1 MKRDGGDKMHKRTNM
16 ARFLKGSNEGIRKEY
31 LRQENSDIKAIQ
43 AVALK
48 NRKYDTIRLNG
59 IVKGVK

>member
-1 MKRDGGDKMHKRTNM
+1 MHKRTNM